1 MSGQL
6 SIPVPLSLAEVTREK
21 SLGGSIVL
29 CARAGG
35 FSYDKVLA
43 NALTVNQAQLSRWQ
57 SGGEGIIWPK
67 LQSLMDTCGNDAPV
81 LWMLHQ
87 RNYDLSSLRHTE
99 SETERQNRLLREE
112 NAALKRV
119 LIGSGG

>member
-6 SIPVPLSLAEVTREK
+6 SIPVPLSFAEVTREK
-21 SLGGSIVL
+21 TLGGAFEL
-29 CARAGG
+29 CVRAGG
-35 FSYDKVLA
+35 YSYDKTFA
-43 NALTVNQAQLSRWQ
+43 SEMRYDKAQLSRWR
-57 SGGEGIIWPK
+57 SGAEGIVWPR
-67 LQSLMDTCGNDAPV
+67 LVETMDKCGNDAPV

-119 LIGSGG
+119 LIGSNG

>member
-6 SIPVPLSLAEVTREK
+6 SIPVPLAASEIAREK
-21 SLGGSIVL
+21 SLGGAIEL
-29 CARAGG
+29 CAKAGG
-35 FSYDKVLA
+35 YSYDKTLQ
-43 NALTVNQAQLSRWQ
+43 NALGVDKAQLSRWQ

-67 LQSLMDTCGNDAPV
+67 LQSLMDVCGNDAPV